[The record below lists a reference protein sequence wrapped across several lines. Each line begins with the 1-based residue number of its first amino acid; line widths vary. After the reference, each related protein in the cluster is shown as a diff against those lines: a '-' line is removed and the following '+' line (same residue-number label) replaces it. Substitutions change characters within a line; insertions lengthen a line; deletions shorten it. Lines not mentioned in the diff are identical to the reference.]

1 LLIPKRENFVLV
13 SGQVYNQ
20 TAISYVPGRDASWY
34 LRQAGGATKSG
45 DKGAIFVVRA
55 NGSVVGHAGSLLTGN
70 ALNVRM
76 RPGDSIVVPEKGIGS
91 QVWKNIISM
100 AQIASSVA
108 ITGAVA
114 GIF

>member
-1 LLIPKRENFVLV
+1 
-13 SGQVYNQ
+13 
-20 TAISYVPGRDASWY
+20 
-34 LRQAGGATKSG
+34 
-45 DKGAIFVVRA
+45 
-55 NGSVVGHAGSLLTGN
+55 
-70 ALNVRM
+70 M